1 MEFGVCSSQR
11 RNDAHLGHIRHKTY
25 DGPAGSGS
33 NEGDDQ
39 VTTED
44 RKREIFAQPG
54 AAKEVYAPEGHYVNS
69 HVIVR
74 GPDSLWHLFYAPAYP
89 RWIRPPS
96 SSGASP
102 LPSAATFD
110 HATSKDLLT
119 WTHHGPVVE
128 AGSPGDC
135 DAYEVGADCI
145 IEHEGRWHI
154 VYHCRPTRSSSRRFA
169 MAVSDDLWSWSKY
182 PGGGSPTFIPDRE
195 LSGWRE
201 EGMME
206 CKDPSIIYQDGR
218 YYMYYVC
225 QKLVEPIDEPLK
237 QTHTGI
243 NVATSTDLV
252 HWEDHGA
259 VIEDRWITN
268 PMFGPWGFETPRAVQ
283 RDGKV
288 YMFAMYFYGLQYTVG
303 DDPFHFGPWQVVGPW
318 HAPVIFN
325 DDEDRWYITHS
336 MNPFGKL
343 STRPPKAGPWR
354 GLYIAG
360 LEWSEGVP
368 VPVDLRAVM
377 EDWPWQREG
386 GG

>member
-1 MEFGVCSSQR
+1 MMGQ
-11 RNDAHLGHIRHKTY
+11 
-25 DGPAGSGS
+25 PAA
-33 NEGDDQ
+33 NEGGDQ

-44 RKREIFAQPG
+44 RKREIFAQPS
-54 AAKEVYAPEGHYVNS
+54 AAKEVYAPKGHYVNG
-69 HVIVR
+69 HIIVR
-74 GPDSLWHLFYAPAYP
+74 GPDSLWHLFYEPAY
-89 RWIRPPS
+89 RGRPPS
-96 SSGASP
+96 S
-102 LPSAATFD
+102 FD

-119 WTHHGPVVE
+119 WTYHGPVVE
-128 AGSPGDC
+128 AGGPGDC
-135 DAYEVGADCI
+135 DAYEVGDGCI
-145 IEHEGRWHI
+145 IEHEGRWHL
-154 VYHCRPTRSSSRRFA
+154 VYQARPYLGASRRFA

-182 PGGGSPTFIPDRE
+182 PGDGSPTFIPDRE

-201 EGMME
+201 EGLLK
-206 CKDPSIIYQDGR
+206 CQDPSIIYQDGR
-218 YYMYYVC
+218 YYMYYCC
-225 QKLVEPIDEPLK
+225 QKLVEPIDDPLK

-268 PMFGPWGFETPRAVQ
+268 PLVGRWCFETPRAVQ
-283 RDGKV
+283 HDGKV
-288 YMFAMYFYGLQYTVG
+288 YMFVMYVYGLQYTVG
-303 DDPFHFGPWQVVGPW
+303 DDPFHFGPWHFVGPW
-318 HAPVIFN
+318 HAPVFIR
-325 DDEDRWYITHS
+325 DGQRWYITHS

-343 STRPPKAGPWR
+343 TTIGSKGGPWR